1 MGNNVYI
8 KLLNLCLT
16 QGSCIFVTSDF
27 PSENLRTQ
35 KRNFTYTKP
44 LQIIVRKRIAERS
57 CFQ

>member
-44 LQIIVRKRIAERS
+44 LAKILIIPNE
-57 CFQ
+57 